1 MYHEIPEPLLALVE
15 PVIAAHG
22 CELVDLEFADNPR
35 APTLRIVID
44 TPAGDGRVP
53 VERCAQVS
61 REIATVLDAESDL
74 PPDYRLEVASPGL
87 DRVLSREKDFRAA
100 CGREIRLETRLAL
113 DGRKRFRGC
122 LRSFEGGM
130 VRLGIDGRDLEI
142 PLGEVKRANQVYEF
156 SSADFSGGES
166 RRSKRRRASRS
177 ARSGEI
183 G

>member
-1 MYHEIPEPLLALVE
+1 MYHEIPEPLLALIE
-15 PVIAAHG
+15 PVIAGHG
-22 CELVDLEFADNPR
+22 CELVDLELAENPR

-53 VERCAQVS
+53 VERCAEVS

-87 DRVLSREKDFRAA
+87 HRVLSREKDFRAA
-100 CGREIRLETRLAL
+100 CGREIKLETRTTME
-113 DGRKRFRGC
+113 GSKRFRGC

-130 VRLGIDGRDLEI
+130 VRLGVDGRDLEI
-142 PLGEVKRANQVYEF
+142 PFRDVKCANQVYEF
-156 SSADFSGGES
+156 SSSDFAGGES

>member
-15 PVIAAHG
+15 PVVAEHG
-22 CELVDLEFADNPR
+22 YELVDLELAANPR
-35 APTLRIVID
+35 SPSLRIVID

-53 VERCAQVS
+53 VDRCAEVS
-61 REIATVLDAESDL
+61 RELATVLDAESEL

-87 DRVLSREKDFRAA
+87 HRVLSREKDFRAA
-100 CGREIRLETRLAL
+100 CGREVKLETRNAMW
-113 DGRKRFRGC
+113 GQKRFRGC

-130 VRLGIDGRDLEI
+130 VRLGVEGRDLEI
-142 PLGEVKRANQVYEF
+142 PFGEVKRANQVYEF
-156 SSADFSGGES
+156 SSSDFSGGES
-166 RRSKRRRASRS
+166 RRSRRRRASRS